1 MGTTRHH
8 KGDTAHHHPKVRRAG
23 FGSWV
28 WACECGGASCRIDP
42 VGSTWREAVLG
53 ALYHAACLAP

>member
-8 KGDTAHHHPKVRRAG
+8 KGDIAHHHPRVRRT
-23 FGSWV
+23 GSAWV
-28 WACECGGASCRIDP
+28 WACECGGASCRTAI
-42 VGSTWREAVLG
+42 VGATWREAVIG

>member
-1 MGTTRHH
+1 MGTTRH

-23 FGSWV
+23 GGSWV
-28 WACECGGASCRIDP
+28 WACDCGGASCRIAP
-42 VGSTWREAVLG
+42 AASTWKQAVVG